1 MPRFV
6 GLFWMER
13 KILWLTSGIWIGSGP
28 WRQSL
33 HQENVCCGV
42 EGVLGNGDGWRGRM
56 CFQGRE
62 GMR

>member
-1 MPRFV
+1 
-6 GLFWMER
+6 MER